1 MIASLPWRSVMSP
14 RADDYHSLLDSAL
27 SSSLTPDDNS
37 KRFCADY
44 EPSSEALVSQYRLL
58 SSLQDNQV
66 VIQAKKDSKKKEV
79 ALYAQKSFE
88 RDQLITEYIGNIR
101 PFNKDQVNTQ
111 LLR

>member
-1 MIASLPWRSVMSP
+1 MYP
-14 RADDYHSLLDSAL
+14 RGDDFNSLLDSAL
-27 SSSLTPDDNS
+27 SSSITPDDNS

-44 EPSSEALVSQYRLL
+44 EPSSEMLVSQYRLL

-66 VIQAKKDSKKKEV
+66 MIQAKKDKEV
-79 ALYAQKSFE
+79 ALYAQKSFD

-101 PFNKDQVNTQ
+101 PFNEDQVNTQ